1 MIRQILVL
9 GIATLVLPAAAGLES
24 YMVGPSEEP
33 IDGATYTWGSPETT
47 SYFQDAQSYEDVAL
61 MVCDSTDPGEVYIG
75 LEYLMNSEIDSLGQL
90 VSYGDTNLALASEKA
105 SFDGKQCRRTGF
117 GSFVVS
123 PSEIPGDPETG
134 VAAFPAET
142 YTLVSESQDGSSP
155 EFLRTQGGKLRGEF
169 EGGISYDRNSNKLL
183 TEVESV
189 SVLSNLGEKTF
200 SVSEAGRGLS
210 EKRKLVFGAC
220 TDRDGQ
226 NCPAGVQKASSGTE
240 ASQSLPMD
248 VPESQIDDQ
257 SVYTRYGVANGI
269 TFDTVKIGAN
279 LRLEALDFEDSLF
292 HSQNQTVTA
301 TIRNTGNV
309 PAETDFSTEI
319 SIREDG
325 EVLRSGNFE
334 TTETVDPSDK
344 VDVTLEWPA
353 EVDSGSYTVTAETDL
368 TDSVVEISET
378 DNTVSRSFQVRPVT
392 EPEILVDEQ
401 AVGSGAEFPE
411 AGRPYNLTILLEDS
425 DGNPVSNAEMVLRE
439 EDGTSSLA
447 PTQELDSGFTG
458 TVTEISFQT
467 DPDGEARLTVSPRGN
482 ALLSEK
488 YSDLEVQDRID
499 YSLFL
504 RGSQDGSR
512 LRFVENGSVK
522 TSYPLEVSDP
532 GRSVKGGR
540 SDLPNLD
547 EYVKIGMNRV
557 YRVFTAVW
565 GAVT

>member
-1 MIRQILVL
+1 MIRQILLL

-75 LEYLMNSEIDSLGQL
+75 LEYLMNSEIDPLGQL
-90 VSYGDTNLALASEKA
+90 VSYGDTNLALASKEA

-142 YTLVSESQDGSSP
+142 YTLVSESQDGSSL
-155 EFLRTQGGKLRGEF
+155 EFLKTEGGKLRGEF
-169 EGGISYDRNSNKLL
+169 EGGISYDRNSNKLV

-240 ASQSLPMD
+240 ASRSFPMD

-269 TFDTVKIGAN
+269 TYDTVKIGAN

-309 PAETDFSTEI
+309 HVDTDFSTEI
-319 SIREDG
+319 SIRKDG
-325 EVLRSGNFE
+325 EVLRSENFE
-334 TTETVDPSDK
+334 TVKTIDPSDK

-378 DNTVSRSFQVRPVT
+378 DNAVSRSFQVRPVT

-467 DPDGEARLTVSPRGN
+467 GPDGEARLTVSPRGN

-499 YSLFL
+499 YSLSL

-512 LRFVENGSVK
+512 LRFIENGSVK